1 MSASLT
7 ESDWNFRILDKRL
20 VVVKTKSESI
30 RKVAV
35 LDVVTNLMFTVQ
47 VPQTISSEQLTANYQ
62 YLFNLKV
69 YTSKNIEN
77 VERDFVSFFEAIDI
91 YQEMEDFL
99 KAYWVYPKKIR
110 FELAE
115 VEEP

>member
-20 VVVKTKSESI
+20 VVVKTKNESTH
-30 RKVAV
+30 KVAV
-35 LDVVTNLMFTVQ
+35 LDMLTNLMFTAQ
-47 VPQTISSEQLTANYQ
+47 VRQTISIEQLTENQQ
-62 YLFNLKV
+62 YLFNLNV
-69 YTSKNIEN
+69 YSSKNIEG

-91 YQEMEDFL
+91 DQSMEDFI
-99 KAYWVYPKKIR
+99 KAYWVYPTKIR
-110 FELAE
+110 FELVE